1 MKEWLEQ
8 PGFLSPYG
16 TMGADLSFALAV
28 SFTVLFLVGWRK
40 AKQRKGQVHHLVTL
54 WAMLAMIAYFV
65 AYYVN
70 RGLGALA
77 FEGEEGFGGPPELY
91 DTLFSPLLTF
101 HILVVTI
108 GLVMAVY
115 MIVLGFRVSVR
126 RGDERTLTAGA
137 PKGSGLAFSGWILLA
152 AIVVPLLLFGIR
164 IMFTTPTLGKFIG
177 WISTGLLVGVG
188 VLVAEGVGRLMFP
201 DGARR
206 HRAIGTFT
214 MVLYVIALL
223 TSTVTWVMLY
233 VIWKPTIG

>member
-28 SFTVLFLVGWRK
+28 GFTALFLVGWRK
-40 AKQRKGQVHHLVTL
+40 AKQGKGQAHHSVTL
-54 WAMLAMIAYFV
+54 WAMLAMVAYFV

-91 DTLFSPLLTF
+91 DKLFSPLLTF

-115 MIVLGFRVSVR
+115 MIVLGFRASVR
-126 RGDERTLTAGA
+126 RGAVRTLTPGT

-152 AIVVPLLLFGIR
+152 SIVAPLLLFGLR
-164 IMFTTPTLGKFIG
+164 IMFTTPTVGKFIG
-177 WISTGLLVGVG
+177 WVSTGLLVGIG
-188 VLVAEGVGRLMFP
+188 VLVAEGVARRLYP
-201 DGARR
+201 DGERR

-214 MVLYVIALL
+214 MILYVIALL
-223 TSTVTWVMLY
+223 TSTLTWVMLY

>member
-1 MKEWLEQ
+1 MKTWLEQ

-28 SFTVLFLVGWRK
+28 VFTLLFLVGWRQ
-40 AKQRKGQVHHLVTL
+40 ARRRQGQAHHVVIL

-91 DTLFSPLLTF
+91 DTVFSPLLTF

-115 MIVLGFRVSVR
+115 MIVLGFRTSVK
-126 RGDERTLTAGA
+126 RGEARTLTAG
-137 PKGSGLAFSGWILLA
+137 PPRGSGLAFSGWILLA
-152 AIVVPLLLFGIR
+152 SVVTPLLLFGIR
-164 IMFTTPTLGKFIG
+164 ILFTEATLGKFIG
-177 WISTGLLVGVG
+177 WFSTGLLVGLG
-188 VLVAEGVGRLMFP
+188 VLLVEAVGRLMYP
-201 DGARR
+201 DGERR
-206 HRAIGTFT
+206 HRAIGAFT
-214 MVLYVIALL
+214 MVLYVIALV
-223 TSTVTWVMLY
+223 TSTVTWAMLY

>member
-1 MKEWLEQ
+1 
-8 PGFLSPYG
+8 
-16 TMGADLSFALAV
+16 MGADLSFVLAV
-28 SFTVLFLVGWRK
+28 GFTVMFLAGWRK
-40 AKQRKGQVHHLVTL
+40 AKQHKGQAHHVVTL

-91 DTLFSPLLTF
+91 ETVFGPLLTF

-115 MIVLGFRVSVR
+115 MIVLGFRASVK
-126 RGDERTLTAGA
+126 RGEDRTLTVGA

-152 AIVVPLLLFGIR
+152 SIVAPLLLFGIR
-164 IMFTTPTLGKFIG
+164 VMFTTPTVGKFIG
-177 WISTGLLVGVG
+177 WMSTGLLVGIG
-188 VLVAEGVGRLMFP
+188 VLVAEAVGRWLFP

-214 MVLYVIALL
+214 MVLYVLALL
-223 TSTVTWVMLY
+223 TSTATWVMLY

>member
-1 MKEWLEQ
+1 MKTWLEG

-16 TMGADLSFALAV
+16 TMGADLSFVLAV
-28 SFTVLFLVGWRK
+28 GFTVMFLVGWRK
-40 AKQRKGQVHHLVTL
+40 AKQHKGQAHHVVTL

-91 DTLFSPLLTF
+91 ETVFGPLLTF

-115 MIVLGFRVSVR
+115 MIVLGFRASVK
-126 RGDERTLTAGA
+126 RGEDRTLTVGA
-137 PKGSGLAFSGWILLA
+137 PKGSGPAFSGWILLA
-152 AIVVPLLLFGIR
+152 SIVTPLLLFGIR
-164 IMFTTPTLGKFIG
+164 IMFTTPTVGKFIG
-177 WISTGLLVGVG
+177 WMSTGLLVGIG
-188 VLVAEGVGRLMFP
+188 VLVAEAVGRWMYP

-214 MVLYVIALL
+214 MVLYVLALL
-223 TSTVTWVMLY
+223 TSTATWVMLY

>member
-28 SFTVLFLVGWRK
+28 GFTTLFLVGWRQ
-40 AKQRKGQVHHLVTL
+40 AKRRKGQVHHVVTL

-115 MIVLGFRVSVR
+115 MSVLGFRTSVR
-126 RGDERTLTAGA
+126 RGAVRTLTTGTRKVPASRFPGGSCWRRSSRRCYCSGSASCSRLPLWASSSAGCR
-137 PKGSGLAFSGWILLA
+137 PGSWWASA
-152 AIVVPLLLFGIR
+152 
-164 IMFTTPTLGKFIG
+164 
-177 WISTGLLVGVG
+177 S
-188 VLVAEGVGRLMFP
+188 
-201 DGARR
+201 
-206 HRAIGTFT
+206 
-214 MVLYVIALL
+214 
-223 TSTVTWVMLY
+223 
-233 VIWKPTIG
+233 

>member
-16 TMGADLSFALAV
+16 TMGADVSFALAV
-28 SFTVLFLVGWRK
+28 SFTILFLVGWRK
-40 AKQRKGQVHHLVTL
+40 AKQHNGQAHHVVTL
-54 WAMLAMIAYFV
+54 WAMLAMITYFV

-77 FEGEEGFGGPPELY
+77 FEGEEGFGGPPEFY
-91 DTLFSPLLTF
+91 ETVFSPLLTF

-115 MIVLGFRVSVR
+115 MIVLGFRVSVK
-126 RGDERTLTAGA
+126 RGGARTLTAGT

-152 AIVVPLLLFGIR
+152 SIIAPLLLFGIR
-164 IMFTTPTLGKFIG
+164 VMFTTPTVGKFIG
-177 WISTGLLVGVG
+177 WMSTGLLVGIG
-188 VLVAEGVGRLMFP
+188 VLLAEGVGRILYP

-223 TSTVTWVMLY
+223 TSTATWVMLY

>member
-1 MKEWLEQ
+1 MKEWLER

-28 SFTVLFLVGWRK
+28 GFTLLFLIGWRQ
-40 AKQRKGQVHHLVTL
+40 AKQHNGQAHHVVTL

-91 DTLFSPLLTF
+91 DTVFSPLLTF

-115 MIVLGFRVSVR
+115 MIVLGFRASVK
-126 RGDERTLTAGA
+126 RGEDRTLVPGA
-137 PKGSGLAFSGWILLA
+137 PKGSGLALTGWILLA
-152 AIVVPLLLFGIR
+152 SIVTPLLLFGIR
-164 IMFTTPTLGKFIG
+164 VMFTTPTVGKFIG
-177 WISTGLLVGVG
+177 WMSTGLLVGIG
-188 VLVAEGVGRLMFP
+188 VLVAEGVGRLMYP

-223 TSTVTWVMLY
+223 TSTATWVMLY

>member
-1 MKEWLEQ
+1 MKTWLEG

-16 TMGADLSFALAV
+16 TMGADLSFVLAV
-28 SFTVLFLVGWRK
+28 GFTVMFMAGWRQ
-40 AKQRKGQVHHLVTL
+40 ARQRKGQAHHVVTL

-91 DTLFSPLLTF
+91 DTVFGPLLTF

-115 MIVLGFRVSVR
+115 MIVLGFRASVR
-126 RGDERTLTAGA
+126 RGEDRTLTVGT

-152 AIVVPLLLFGIR
+152 SIVTPLLLFGIR
-164 IMFTTPTLGKFIG
+164 IMFTTPTMGKFIG
-177 WISTGLLVGVG
+177 WMSTGLLVGIG
-188 VLVAEGVGRLMFP
+188 VLVAEAVGRLMYP

-223 TSTVTWVMLY
+223 TSTATWVMLY